1 MNGFS
6 YKPNLVEPHLC
17 TAPIVL
23 LKKYSTP
30 QGSNQCIGLCSI
42 LLKL

>member
-1 MNGFS
+1 MNGLS

-17 TAPIVL
+17 AAPIVL

-30 QGSNQCIGLCSI
+30 QGSNQCFSLYTV
-42 LLKL
+42 